1 MTALRHI
8 PGRVLALLGLAA
20 WAVGAVVT
28 ASAQV
33 ARDILAPRP
42 RLHSVVL
49 VLDLRT
55 RTPVETA
62 TVAGLITLT
71 PGTLSLSVR
80 DAAAAGEPPT
90 LWVHGLYGADPEA
103 LRADLDALQ
112 TRVIRALRH
121 PGAVA
126 DVNPG
131 ARTTR

>member
-1 MTALRHI
+1 MTAVRQI
-8 PGRVLALLGLAA
+8 PGRIVALIGLGA
-20 WAVGAVVT
+20 WAVGAVVS

-33 ARDILAPRP
+33 ARDILASRP

-49 VLDLRT
+49 VLELRT
-55 RTPVETA
+55 RTPAETA

-80 DAAAAGEPPT
+80 DAAPGEPPT

-112 TRVIRALRH
+112 TRVIRAMRH
-121 PGAVA
+121 PEAVA
-126 DVNPG
+126 DLPRKAG
-131 ARTTR
+131 TTR